1 MIKNIWKN
9 PKIEYIGDIAIIKP
23 PFNYQ
28 DENELKKLANKTL
41 EKNKYIKS
49 VWLASSPVE
58 GEFKI
63 REYKYL
69 AGEYRSETIYKE
81 HGCSFKVDIRKVFI
95 TPRLS
100 YEHLRIASLV
110 KSGEIIT
117 NMFAGAGLFSII
129 IAKKSKPKLVHSIDI
144 NPDAYKY
151 MVDNIEI
158 NKVNDVVIPYLG
170 DSKKVIEEKLVNSSD
185 RVLMPLPEKA
195 LEYIKYAIL
204 AINKKG
210 FIHVY
215 LHVNSKKDEDY
226 LSLAESMVK
235 EELNKYNITYKFI
248 NSKEVRPVGPRL
260 YQVVVDVYIEKN

>member
-1 MIKNIWKN
+1 MIKAVWKK

-23 PFNYQ
+23 PFNYKNE
-28 DENELKKLANKTL
+28 DELKKLANEIL

-58 GEFKI
+58 GEFKT
-63 REYKYL
+63 REYKHL

-100 YEHLRIASLV
+100 YEHLRIANLV
-110 KSGEIIT
+110 KNGEIIT

-144 NPDAYKY
+144 NPYAYKY
-151 MVDNIEI
+151 MVNNIDI
-158 NKVNDVVIPYLG
+158 NKVNDIVIPYLG
-170 DSKKVIEEKLVNSSD
+170 DSKEIIEEKLINSSD

-195 LEYIKYAIL
+195 LEYIKYAIS

-210 FIHVY
+210 FIHIY
-215 LHVNSKKDEDY
+215 LHINSKKDEDY
-226 LSLAESMVK
+226 LNLAENISK
-235 EELNKYNITYKFI
+235 EELNKYNITYKII

-260 YQVVVDVYIEKN
+260 YQVVLDVYIEKN